1 MCQFFLADELLP
13 GKFVKKAKSNNEN
26 RKKILDS
33 APDSDPGKFLVS
45 SLTRTVSVHQV
56 SL

>member
-1 MCQFFLADELLP
+1 MCQYFLADELLP

-26 RKKILDS
+26 RKKILDL